1 MGKTTLILGAGI
13 GGVVAAKSLRKKLKR
28 EHQVILVD
36 KDTRHLFQPS
46 LLWVMLN
53 QRQPHQLTRD
63 LRAFNRKG
71 IRYVRGEVTAIEPD
85 KRKVKISTREFSYDY
100 LIVALG
106 AEADTEAIPGL
117 SAAYNIHD
125 LDSMVKLRNS
135 LRDFSGGKV
144 VIVVSRIPFKCPA
157 APLETSFLL
166 NNLFKTKGIRDKV
179 SLDIYTAEPR
189 PMPVAG
195 PAVGDAINELLAKEQ
210 IGYHPKFSLASV
222 NAQKKEL
229 TFESGEKVSFD
240 LLIAVPP
247 QVSPKVIRESKL
259 AGDGGWIP
267 VNRTTLK
274 TKYDD
279 IFAIGDVAAIKL
291 PGQYQPDSPLMLPKA
306 GVFAHSQADVVA
318 HNIGVEIKHQ
328 GSLREFRGE
337 GSCFVELGEGKAAYA
352 KGQFYATPHPLV
364 NLKAPAKVWRW
375 AKVFTEKYWFWRWF

>member
-13 GGVVAAKSLRKKLKR
+13 GGVVAAKRLRKRLKR

-36 KDTRHLFQPS
+36 KETRHLFQPS

-71 IRYVRGEVTAIEPD
+71 IRYVRGEVTSIEPD

-117 SAAYNIHD
+117 STAYNLHG
-125 LDSMVKLRNS
+125 LDSMINLRNS

-210 IGYHPKFSLASV
+210 IGYHPKLSLASV

-229 TFESGEKVSFD
+229 NFESGEKVPFD

-291 PGQYQPDSPLMLPKA
+291 PGQYQPDAPLMLPKA
-306 GVFAHSQADVVA
+306 GVFAHGQADVVA

-337 GSCFVELGEGKAAYA
+337 GSCFLEVGEGKAGYA

-364 NLKAPAKVWRW
+364 NLKAPTKVWRW